1 MNQPK
6 VTCRDVAAI
15 LMSYLDKEMDPEQ
28 LRAFEKH
35 LVDCPPCG
43 DFIDSYEKTIRL
55 GRECGEDRP
64 ALPPRLER
72 AIVEALKKQRRED

>member
-1 MNQPK
+1 MTHSK

-15 LMSYLDKEMDPEQ
+15 LMSYLEKEMDAEQ

-43 DFIDSYEKTIRL
+43 DFIESYTTTIRL
-55 GRECGEDRP
+55 GRECGEDKP
-64 ALPPRLER
+64 ELPPQLER
-72 AIVEALKKQRRED
+72 AIIEALKKQRNDD